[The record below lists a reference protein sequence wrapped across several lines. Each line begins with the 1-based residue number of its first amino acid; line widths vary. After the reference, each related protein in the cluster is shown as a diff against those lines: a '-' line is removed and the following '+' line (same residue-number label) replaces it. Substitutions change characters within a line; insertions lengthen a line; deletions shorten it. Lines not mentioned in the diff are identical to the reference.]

1 MMAVGWTLAGG
12 SVASF
17 LENPF
22 SISSRLRPLVSG
34 RMVRAN
40 TAPKLEATANVHMN
54 HSIPTIGCRL
64 GYILMVANVN
74 ICTILVVMPPKDPL
88 NLSG

>member
-1 MMAVGWTLAGG
+1 MVAVGWTLAGG

-40 TAPKLEATANVHMN
+40 AAPKPEATANVHMK